1 MLIDHYKNNSK
12 MTLKCLSLKQPFAEL
27 VIDGRKTIETRTWN
41 TNFRGEFLIHSSK
54 AVDKESA
61 KKLNIDCH
69 RLTTGALVGR
79 AFLYDVKK
87 YRNRQEF
94 LADQSKHLNDNFS
107 QPKYGFFLKDARI
120 LDKPIPLLGK
130 LGFFHVNLHRNN
142 RNILPNSGL
151 I

>member
-1 MLIDHYKNNSK
+1 MLIEHYKNNSTT
-12 MTLKCLSLKQPFAEL
+12 TLKCLSLKQPFAEL
-27 VIDGRKTIETRTWN
+27 VIDGTKTIETRTWN

-54 AVDKESA
+54 AIDKESA

-69 RLTTGALVGR
+69 RLTTGALVGT

-87 YRNRQEF
+87 YRNRQEY

-107 QPKYGFFLKDARI
+107 QPKYGFFLKDARK
-120 LDKPIPLLGK
+120 LDKPIPLAGK
-130 LGFFHVNLHRNN
+130 LGFFHVNLHHYN
-142 RNILPNSGL
+142 RNILPNSRL

>member
-1 MLIDHYKNNSK
+1 MLIEHHKNNSK
-12 MTLKCLSLKQPFAEL
+12 TTLKCLSLKQPFAEL

-54 AVDKESA
+54 AIDKDSA

-87 YRNRQEF
+87 YRNRKEYV
-94 LADQSKHLNDNFS
+94 ADQSKHLSDNFS
-107 QPKYGFFLKDARI
+107 QPKYGFFLKDARK
-120 LDKPIPLLGK
+120 LDKPIPLVGK
-130 LGFFHVNLHRNN
+130 LGFFHVNLHHND
-142 RNILPNSGL
+142 RNILPSS
-151 I
+151 